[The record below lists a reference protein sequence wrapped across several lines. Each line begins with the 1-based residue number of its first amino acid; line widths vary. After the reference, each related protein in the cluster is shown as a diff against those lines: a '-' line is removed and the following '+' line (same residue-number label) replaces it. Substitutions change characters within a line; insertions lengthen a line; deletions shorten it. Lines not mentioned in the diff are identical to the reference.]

1 MTIRVQ
7 RLPSGVGD
15 ADPTISDRGT
25 ADIEVFETHFDGQTL
40 AWGPNQHRS
49 FIDDGVGHGHGSNL
63 ASPSIV
69 FETGLFATNNESRA

>member
-25 ADIEVFETHFDGQTL
+25 ADIEAFETHFDGQTF

-49 FIDDGVGHGHGSNL
+49 FLDLAVGQGHASNL

-69 FETGLFATNNESRA
+69 SETGLFAPNNESRS